1 MSLLKGNKETDQ
13 LNENDEGM
21 IIVNQTPFYG
31 ESGGQV
37 GDIGEIISNDFKFE
51 VTDVQKKLGDLFVHY
66 GKVISGSI
74 KLQDSVELKID
85 VERRDNTRAYHSAT
99 HLLHESLR
107 RVLGDHVTQKGSLV
121 EPSRLRFDFS
131 HMKPIQSEEID
142 KIEEFVNSMVSKKSD
157 VKTRLM
163 TPDEAVENGALALF
177 GEKYGDEVRVLSM
190 GDEDG
195 KYFSTEL
202 CGGTHV
208 KNTGD
213 IGKFKIISQ
222 SSIAAGVRR
231 IEALRDKQLQN
242 YLKNKEKLSNLSAE
256 KEEEIIKELSQQIIK
271 LGGKPNIDQSDQKTL
286 IKNLTKQLD
295 TLSVNSILQD
305 QNKNKV
311 NDQDINGVKVR
322 FQNVEDLP
330 PKELRKLVDKGK
342 KELGQGIVIVFA
354 SKDDKVGIAVGV
366 TEKLT
371 EKFDA
376 VQFVKAGSEIIGGK
390 GGGGRKDFAQA
401 GGQDQSKINDAFE
414 KIKSLI

>member
-1 MSLLKGNKETDQ
+1 
-13 LNENDEGM
+13 M

-37 GDIGEIISNDFKFE
+37 GDTGEIVSNDFKFE
-51 VTDVQKKLGDLFVHY
+51 VTDVQKKLGDLFVNY
-66 GKVISGSI
+66 GKVKSGFI
-74 KLQDSVELKID
+74 KLQESVELKID

-107 RVLGDHVTQKGSLV
+107 RVLGTHVTQKGSLV

-131 HMKPIQSEEID
+131 HMKPILNEEID
-142 KIEEFVNSMVSKKSD
+142 KIEEFVNTMVSKKSD

-213 IGKFKIISQ
+213 IGKFKIVSQ

-231 IEALRDKQLQN
+231 IEALRDKQLED

-256 KEEEIIKELSQQIIK
+256 KDEETIKDLSQQIIK
-271 LGGKPNIDQSDQKTL
+271 LGGKPSLEETDQKTL
-286 IKNLTKQLD
+286 IKNLTKQLE
-295 TLSVNSILQD
+295 TISVNAILED
-305 QNKNKV
+305 KTKNIIK
-311 NDQDINGVKVR
+311 DEEINGVKLR
-322 FQNVEDLP
+322 LQKIDGLP

-342 KELGQGIVIVFA
+342 KDLGEGIVVVFA
-354 SKDDKVGIAVGV
+354 NKDDKVGLAVGV
-366 TEKLT
+366 TDNLT
-371 EKFDA
+371 NKFDA
-376 VQFVKAGSEIIGGK
+376 VQFVKVGSEIIGGK

-401 GGQDQSKINDAFE
+401 GGQDQSKIEEAFE
-414 KIKSLI
+414 KLKSLV